1 MGKFIYHSNKRTMKP
16 LHAIH
21 RLAIGMLMFLLV
33 ITALVVF
40 ITDESNY
47 IAPTQQDV
55 AIQQVIDS
63 LTTAHNA
70 ELIVR
75 EDSIQAAAY
84 SNIALLQAE
93 KDKAQRKAT
102 QAEQKLNEQN
112 RTIADLEAQYAEQCG
127 ELITGYRE
135 RHDTAMNIIAQKK
148 YELVICNAENS
159 KWQTI
164 ATSKETEIAALTK
177 TVNTKNQ
184 TISIQKDRL
193 TSITNRSDR
202 NFLFRNWKWMFGRW
216 REYMLE

>member
-1 MGKFIYHSNKRTMKP
+1 MKP
-16 LHAIH
+16 LHTIH

-40 ITDESNY
+40 ITNESNY

-84 SNIALLQAE
+84 SNIALLQTERNKEAAKAKKLERKLTELNESAE
-93 KDKAQRKAT
+93 KL
-102 QAEQKLNEQN
+102 EQEY
-112 RTIADLEAQYAEQCG
+112 ADQCG
-127 ELITGYRE
+127 ELIDTYRE
-135 RHDTAMNIIAQKK
+135 RHDTVMHLLKVRTN
-148 YELVICNAENS
+148 ELVLCHTNTQS
-159 KWQTI
+159 WQDVSRSQDVEITVLKSTI
-164 ATSKETEIAALTK
+164 TEKTK
-177 TVNTKNQ
+177 

-216 REYMLE
+216 REYVLE